1 MNSSKTEPDYKRAL
15 GIGLLAGVCLSIAFL
30 AGFLLDDLLPG
41 TSAPLLTVNSNA
53 EGYPLVDEVQVLLDD
68 VYLRG
73 QPSYTER
80 QYAAIRG
87 VLGSLDD
94 PNTFFIEPPVAQSES
109 DALAGTYGGIGVQ
122 LQRNEQGEF
131 VLYPFP
137 DSPAAEAGIESGAVL
152 VAINDVPVNQ
162 EDQQDAVDQEMRGEV
177 TDDNGVQI
185 TVRQDGSEESFFIPF
200 EVINVPSVISRI
212 LEEDD
217 RIGYVQILRF
227 TSRTPSEVQDALTSL
242 KDESAE
248 AFVLDLRDNSGGLL
262 QESIAVAGI
271 FLDGG
276 VVVYEEN
283 QDDSRT
289 LTADAGGLATDEPLV
304 VLVNRGTA
312 SAAELV
318 AGAIRDRDRGV
329 LIGQQTFGKGT
340 VQQIFTLSDGSSIHV
355 TSAEWFTPDRVPLA
369 GVGLEPNISMIP
381 DEQGRN
387 VELGEATRYLQNELD
402 NNSNG
407 DS

>member
-1 MNSSKTEPDYKRAL
+1 MNSSQPETNYKRAL
-15 GIGLLAGVCLSIAFL
+15 GIGLLAGIGLSLAFL
-30 AGFLLDDLLPG
+30 GGFLFDDLLPG
-41 TSAPLLTVNSNA
+41 TSAPLLPVNTNA

-68 VYLRG
+68 VYLRD
-73 QPSYTER
+73 QPPYTNR

-87 VLGSLDD
+87 LLSSLDD

-122 LQRNEQGEF
+122 LQRNEQGDF
-131 VLYPFP
+131 VLYPYP
-137 DSPAAEAGIESGAVL
+137 DSPAARAGLEAGAVL
-152 VAINDVPVNQ
+152 VAINDVAVNQ
-162 EDQQDAVDQEMRGEV
+162 SDQQDAIDQQMRGEV
-177 TDDNGVQI
+177 TEDNGVRV
-185 TVRQDGSEESFFIPF
+185 TVRQNDEEQSLFIPF

-227 TSRTPSEVQDALTSL
+227 TSRTPSELRGALTDL
-242 KDESAE
+242 KEESAD
-248 AFVLDLRDNSGGLL
+248 AFVLDLRNNSGGLL
-262 QESIAVAGI
+262 QESVTVAGI

-283 QDDSRT
+283 QNESRA
-289 LTADAGGLATDEPLV
+289 LRAESGGLATEDPLV

-318 AGAIRDRDRGV
+318 AGAIRDRDRGI

-355 TSAEWFTPDRVPLA
+355 TSAEWFTPDRIPLS
-369 GVGLEPNISMIP
+369 GVGLEPNIPMIP

-387 VELGEATRYLQNELD
+387 VELGEAVRYLQNELD
-402 NNSNG
+402 NNQDGES
-407 DS
+407 

>member
-1 MNSSKTEPDYKRAL
+1 MNVTQSETKYKRAV
-15 GIGLLAGVCLSIAFL
+15 GIGLLAGLLLSVAFL
-30 AGFLLDDLLPG
+30 GGFVLRDLLPAA
-41 TSAPLLTVNSNA
+41 SAPLIAADSNRD
-53 EGYPLVDEVQVLLDD
+53 GYPLVDEVQTLLNDI
-68 VYLRG
+68 YLRE
-73 QPSYTER
+73 QPSYTDR

-94 PNTFFIEPPVAQSES
+94 PNTFFIEPPVARSES

-131 VLYPFP
+131 VLYPYP
-137 DSPAAEAGIESGAVL
+137 DSPAADAGIESGAVL
-152 VAINDVPVNQ
+152 VAINDVPVAL
-162 EDQQDAVDQEMRGEV
+162 DAQQDAVDQQMRGEV
-177 TDDNGVQI
+177 VEGSGVRV
-185 TVRQDGSEESFFIPF
+185 TVRQNDTESTFFVPF
-200 EVINVPSVISRI
+200 DVINVPSVISRV
-212 LEEDD
+212 LEDDD
-217 RIGYVQILRF
+217 RIGYIQILRF
-227 TSRTPSEVQDALTSL
+227 TSRTPAEVRDAINAL
-242 KDESAE
+242 DEQTIS

-262 QESIAVAGI
+262 QESVAVAGI

-283 QDDSRT
+283 QDGSRT
-289 LTADAGGLATDEPLV
+289 LDAEPGGLATGRPLV

-318 AGAIRDRDRGV
+318 AGAIRDRDRGI

-340 VQQIFTLSDGSSIHV
+340 VQQIFTLSDGSSVHI
-355 TSAEWFTPDRVPLA
+355 TSAEWFTPERVPLS
-369 GVGLEPNISMIP
+369 GVGLEPNIPMIP

-387 VELGEATRYLQNELD
+387 VELGEAIRYLQNVL
-402 NNSNG
+402 NQSG

>member
-1 MNSSKTEPDYKRAL
+1 MNSSQSDTNYKRAI
-15 GIGLLAGVCLSIAFL
+15 GTGLLVGVLLSAAFL
-30 AGFLLDDLLPG
+30 GGFVLRDLLPI
-41 TSAPLLTVNSNA
+41 APVPLIPVDSSRD
-53 EGYPLVDEVQVLLDD
+53 GYPLIDEVQTLLDD
-68 VYLRG
+68 VYLRD
-73 QPSYTER
+73 QPAYTDR

-94 PNTFFIEPPVAQSES
+94 PNTFFIEPPVARSES

-137 DSPAAEAGIESGAVL
+137 DSPAAGAGIESGAVL
-152 VAINDVPVNQ
+152 VAINDTPVAQ
-162 EDQQDAVDQEMRGEV
+162 DARQDAVDQQMRGEV
-177 TDDNGVQI
+177 VEGSGVRV
-185 TVRQDGSEESFFIPF
+185 TVRQNDTESTFFVPF
-200 EVINVPSVISRI
+200 DVINVPSVISRV

-227 TSRTPSEVQDALTSL
+227 TSRTPTEVRDAISSL
-242 KDESAE
+242 DEQTVD

-283 QDDSRT
+283 QSGART
-289 LTADAGGLATDEPLV
+289 LDAESGGLATERPLV

-318 AGAIRDRDRGV
+318 AGAIRDRNRGI

-340 VQQIFTLSDGSSIHV
+340 VQQIFTLSDGSSVHI
-355 TSAEWFTPDRVPLA
+355 TSAEWFTPERVPLS

-387 VELGEATRYLQNELD
+387 VELGEAIRHLQNVL
-402 NNSNG
+402 NQSG